1 MDIESIRN
9 YCISKKAVT
18 ECMPFDDKTLVFKVA
33 DKIFALAALAAYPL
47 RLNLKCDPEKAI
59 DLREQFESV
68 RPGYH
73 SNKKHWNTIEVNGE
87 IPKEALNDLFLNEFL
102 RWFLVNQKVFFHNLG
117 TKCIPFWKY
126 VYAWPEEYQML
137 FASSFAHFHNL

>member
-18 ECMPFDDKTLVFKVA
+18 ECMPFDDKTLVFKVV
-33 DKIFALAALAAYPL
+33 DKIFALAAHPL
-47 RLNLKCDPEKAI
+47 SLNLKCNPEKAI
-59 DLREQFESV
+59 DLRERFESV

-87 IPKEALNDLFLNEFL
+87 ISKEALYELIDHSYNLVIAKLTKNL
-102 RWFLVNQKVFFHNLG
+102 RE
-117 TKCIPFWKY
+117 KY
-126 VYAWPEEYQML
+126 L
-137 FASSFAHFHNL
+137 L

>member
-33 DKIFALAALAAYPL
+33 GKIFALAALAEHPL

-59 DLREQFESV
+59 DLRERFESV

-73 SNKKHWNTIEVNGE
+73 SNKKHWNTIKINGE
-87 IPKEALNDLFLNEFL
+87 VPRDLLIKL
-102 RWFLVNQKVFFHNLG
+102 IDHSYTLVIAKLTKKVRENNL
-117 TKCIPFWKY
+117 
-126 VYAWPEEYQML
+126 L
-137 FASSFAHFHNL
+137 